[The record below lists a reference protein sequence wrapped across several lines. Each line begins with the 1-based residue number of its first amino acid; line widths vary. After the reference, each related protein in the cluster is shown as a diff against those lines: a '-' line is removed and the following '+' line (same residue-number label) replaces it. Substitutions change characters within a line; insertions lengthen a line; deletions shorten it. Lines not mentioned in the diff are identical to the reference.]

1 MLRLRVALASAVLVF
16 AATAW
21 AQSAPELPLVDP
33 ALEARALALHR
44 EIRCL
49 VCQNQSIAESNAE
62 LARDLRTL
70 VRERLVAGDGD
81 DEVRAFLVRRYGE
94 WVLLRPPFR
103 PATALIWLAP
113 ALLLIGG
120 GLGIVLWYRRRRQ
133 SVAPP
138 AALAADE
145 RRRLEDLLAE
155 EDGPV

>member
-21 AQSAPELPLVDP
+21 AQSTPELPLVNP

-70 VRERLVAGDGD
+70 VRERLEAGDGD
-81 DEVRAFLVRRYGE
+81 DEVRAFLVQRYGE

-103 PATALIWLAP
+103 LATALIWLAP
-113 ALLLIGG
+113 VLLLIGG

-133 SVAPP
+133 SAAAP